1 MLRENVA
8 DLLGFV
14 AVVRECSFTRAAA
27 TLGMSQSALPRLLRE
42 PARKY
47 SKALSVVVDALRSGN

>member
-1 MLRENVA
+1 MLRGNVA

-27 TLGMSQSALPRLLRE
+27 TLGMSQSALSHAYYASRRE
-42 PARKY
+42 Y